1 MNDKQKLSQIQNILE
16 KELKELD
23 KVLEGKG
30 IRLD

>member
-16 KELKELD
+16 KELKDLD